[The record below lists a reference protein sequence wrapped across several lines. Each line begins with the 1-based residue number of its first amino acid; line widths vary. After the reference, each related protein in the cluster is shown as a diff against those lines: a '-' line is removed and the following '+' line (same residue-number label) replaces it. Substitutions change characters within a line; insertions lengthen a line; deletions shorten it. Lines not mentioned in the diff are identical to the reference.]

1 VSGRSRERGAKTGKK
16 GSTEEVKAAEAKTAK
31 PIKGQQGVARSLNH
45 AYRGL
50 IYAVR
55 TQRNMRIHVMVAA
68 VVMVLSLLVG
78 VSQLELAI
86 LVLVITAVF
95 VTEMFN
101 TALEF
106 TVDLAT
112 REYRPLAKLAKDV
125 SAGAVLVASV
135 AAVAVGYLILS
146 QDLGPFSL
154 ETLERARRWPGHV
167 TLVVLVL
174 VAIAVLL
181 LKALTRAPNS
191 FLGGMPSGHAA
202 VAFAAWVA
210 ASFIA
215 IGDGTGRYAGLVSL
229 ITLLM
234 ALLVC
239 QSRIESG
246 IHTFYQVA
254 AGALLGTL
262 LAVAVFQLL

>member
-1 VSGRSRERGAKTGKK
+1 VFRRGKRGAKGA
-16 GSTEEVKAAEAKTAK
+16 GQAKR
-31 PIKGQQGVARSLNH
+31 QQGVARSFNH

-55 TQRNMRIHVMVAA
+55 TQRNMRFHVLSS
-68 VVMVLSLLVG
+68 VVVLVLSLLVG
-78 VSQLELAI
+78 VSKLELAI

-106 TVDLAT
+106 AVDLVT
-112 REYRPLAKLAKDV
+112 REYHPLAKLAKDV
-125 SAGAVLVASV
+125 SAGAVLVTSI
-135 AAVAVGYLILS
+135 AAVAVGYLVLS
-146 QDLGPFSL
+146 DNLGSITL
-154 ETLERARRWPGHV
+154 ETLERVRRWPGHL
-167 TLVVLVL
+167 TLVALVL

-181 LKALTRAPNS
+181 GKALTRSSNS

-202 VAFAAWVA
+202 VSFAGWVA
-210 ASFIA
+210 VSFVA
-215 IGDGTGRYAGLVSL
+215 AEGRFAGLVSL

-239 QSRIESG
+239 QSRVESG
-246 IHTFYQVA
+246 IHTLYEVA
-254 AGALLGTL
+254 VGALLGTL
-262 LAVAVFQLL
+262 LAVAVFQLF